1 MLMAYS
7 RAVIDASVAVKWFSD
22 ETDTAAAQRIL
33 ASSFHRICVLYAP
46 DLIFYEVGNALGGGK
61 RVSESKVVAA
71 LRVLFDSPI
80 EFVRLDQT
88 MMRTTTR
95 LMAVSGTTFY
105 DAAYGA
111 LAQILGVPLITAN
124 PRDHGKIK
132 EIEVLG
138 IAEFLGT

>member
-1 MLMAYS
+1 MS
-7 RAVIDASVAVKWFSD
+7 K
-22 ETDTAAAQRIL
+22 AA
-33 ASSFHRICVLYAP
+33 
-46 DLIFYEVGNALGGGK
+46 
-61 RVSESKVVAA
+61 KVVAA

-88 MMRTTTR
+88 MMLTTTR
-95 LMAVSGTTFY
+95 LMSVYGTTFY